1 MNERGKFGKNI
12 ATHPRVQQPHTH
24 TNTQVERKGDTIV
37 PAVLSSSPSPPTPL
51 HQHQCSSSSAI
62 YDRRSSR
69 HLVSVS
75 NFSFIFAP
83 KRTEATKKCT
93 RNHLIESLT
102 GSRTHT
108 HTRKPSHDL
117 LTTCEFFFFGEILR
131 FSITF
136 HPQIAHFWYFLLLN
150 FCFLFLLFVCVC

>member
-24 TNTQVERKGDTIV
+24 THKWKEKVTRSCLQFFRRRRHHQPPFTNTSAAAAAPSTIVAAADTWSLWATFRLFSLRKGQKQQKNAHGTTWSS
-37 PAVLSSSPSPPTPL
+37 LSPD
-51 HQHQCSSSSAI
+51 HEH
-62 YDRRSSR
+62 
-69 HLVSVS
+69 
-75 NFSFIFAP
+75 
-83 KRTEATKKCT
+83 
-93 RNHLIESLT
+93 
-102 GSRTHT
+102 THT
-108 HTRKPSHDL
+108 HTKPSHDL
-117 LTTCEFFFFGEILR
+117 LTTCEFFFGEILR